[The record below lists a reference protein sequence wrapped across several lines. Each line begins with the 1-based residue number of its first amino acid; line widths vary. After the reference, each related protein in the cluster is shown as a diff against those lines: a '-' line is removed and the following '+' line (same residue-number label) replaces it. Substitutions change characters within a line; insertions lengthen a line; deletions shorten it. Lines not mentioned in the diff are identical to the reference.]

1 MHTTQ
6 RVIKGVNISDAKTNS
21 FRLRLLRAKSLCHSA
36 SKNSL
41 FWAALG
47 LGKTFAAASLALV
60 SASACTE
67 LSGCCEFTLH
77 HKPKELWSWAVFQAR
92 IRQKKHT
99 IILITQLSRVPSA
112 RPHIPTPSGGANVS
126 SCTAV
131 GKTILNILNDLLDH
145 KNNKTVS
152 GSRGLG

>member
-1 MHTTQ
+1 M
-6 RVIKGVNISDAKTNS
+6 NISDAKTIW
-21 FRLRLLRAKSLCHSA
+21 FRLRLLRAKSQSA
-36 SKNSL
+36 PLKTAFSELLFDSEKLLLQPLLPWSL
-41 FWAALG
+41 LRPAPSCQAL
-47 LGKTFAAASLALV
+47 ASLL
-60 SASACTE
+60 CTTKQK
-67 LSGCCEFTLH
+67 SCAAGR
-77 HKPKELWSWAVFQAR
+77 SS
-92 IRQKKHT
+92 RQKKKKHT
-99 IILITQLSRVPSA
+99 IILITQLRRVPSA